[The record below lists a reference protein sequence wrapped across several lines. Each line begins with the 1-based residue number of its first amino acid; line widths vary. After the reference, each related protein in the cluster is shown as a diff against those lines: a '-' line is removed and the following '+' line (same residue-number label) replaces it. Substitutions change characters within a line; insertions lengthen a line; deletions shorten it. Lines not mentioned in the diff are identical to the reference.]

1 LKKREAVFKENDMVV
16 IREIKKSGC
25 VAKVLDGGNRLMV
38 CIPPSKEWPFPHHV
52 FVDREKV
59 VKLGRVKTSSEETQF
74 KEN

>member
-1 LKKREAVFKENDMVV
+1 MIKENDMVV

-25 VAKVLDGGNRLMV
+25 VAKVLDGGDRLMI

-52 FVDREKV
+52 FVDKEKV
-59 VKLGRVKTSSEETQF
+59 VKLGRVKTTSEETQF